1 MFNCYVVLA
10 GPDKVTDAGSATTCR
25 RKLKAPSLQTK
36 CGKNEGPSENEFHGK
51 TVGSFQTKNTL
62 LASTKQPRKTHG
74 PKMQLLKRDLVTRKK
89 RTEGKLKQERSIQ
102 IKTVGT

>member
-1 MFNCYVVLA
+1 MSFTEKPLEA
-10 GPDKVTDAGSATTCR
+10 FR
-25 RKLKAPSLQTK
+25 Q
-36 CGKNEGPSENEFHGK
+36 KNP
-51 TVGSFQTKNTL
+51 L
-62 LASTKQPRKTHG
+62 LGSTKQLRKTHG